1 MVVKITIVASK
12 LYSENHNAFTF
23 YQVCGDSGLVQ
34 NTCTCQTT
42 Q

>member
-1 MVVKITIVASK
+1 MVVKIIIVAGR
-12 LYSENHNAFTF
+12 LYSENHSAFTF
-23 YQVCGDSGLVQ
+23 YQECGDSGLVQ